1 MRLSDLKTGERGI
14 IVKVSGHGS
23 FRKRITEM
31 GFIKGKEVRV
41 VLNAP
46 LKDPIEYEII
56 GYKISLRRE
65 EAEEIEVISES
76 EVRAQEAA
84 ETATAAVSGNAGTAD
99 AGHATPQ
106 DTIAESN
113 TGSGNLNRNET
124 GCGDAEALDR
134 KMRELAEERRHIVR
148 VALVG
153 NPNCGKTS
161 LFNVA
166 SGSHEHVGNY
176 SGVTVDAKEGHFEY
190 KGYQF
195 VLVDLPGTYSL
206 SAYSPEELYVR
217 KNLIENIPDVVIN
230 VVDASNL
237 ERNLYLTAQI
247 IDMNLRVVMALNMYD
262 ELEAKG
268 DKLDTV
274 TLGHLLGIPVIPTVS
289 RSGKGIDRLFDTVIH
304 VYENNDP
311 TVARH
316 IHINH
321 GQELETSIDRLQHLI
336 WKNEDIRAR
345 YSTRWLAIK
354 YLENDSDVEKTVE
367 ALPNHDEISGE
378 DSGGPAQP
386 R

>member
-1 MRLSDLKTGERGI
+1 
-14 IVKVSGHGS
+14 
-23 FRKRITEM
+23 M

-41 VLNAP
+41 ILNAP

-76 EVRAQEAA
+76 EARAQETA
-84 ETATAAVSGNAGTAD
+84 ETAVSGNAGTAD

-106 DTIAESN
+106 DTIAESD
-113 TGSGNLNRNET
+113 TGSGNLSRNET
-124 GCGDAEALDR
+124 GCGDVEALDR

-176 SGVTVDAKEGHFEY
+176 SGVTVDAKKAISSTKAISSSWWTCRAHIPCRPTVR
-190 KGYQF
+190 KSC
-195 VLVDLPGTYSL
+195 TY
-206 SAYSPEELYVR
+206 A

-268 DKLDTV
+268 TSS
-274 TLGHLLGIPVIPTVS
+274 TPSPSGICS
-289 RSGKGIDRLFDTVIH
+289 ACL
-304 VYENNDP
+304 
-311 TVARH
+311 
-316 IHINH
+316 
-321 GQELETSIDRLQHLI
+321 
-336 WKNEDIRAR
+336 
-345 YSTRWLAIK
+345 
-354 YLENDSDVEKTVE
+354 
-367 ALPNHDEISGE
+367 
-378 DSGGPAQP
+378 
-386 R
+386 